1 MTVCVSPNGVNVSAA
16 AEPPQRVLVATLSG
30 VRVVVRDGDGWT
42 VLPNV
47 GVGQH
52 VSALLVEPT
61 SGLAVAGVHQGRVFG
76 SADDGLTWAP
86 RDAGL
91 TIDHVFSLRVL
102 DQPDGPVLFAGTEPV
117 GLFRST
123 DLGLS
128 WVELPAI
135 HAQPGMERW
144 TFPGP
149 PHVAHTK
156 TLAVDP
162 RQPNVMYAGVEQGAL
177 LGTTDGGASWR
188 ELDSYYTPDDVWYRD
203 IHQVVLRPTAPD
215 ELFMTT
221 GIGLYHSPDR
231 GQSWTHLTDPSFRI
245 GYPDQLVIT
254 PDGAQLYMAGAE
266 HDPTTWRHSHQANS
280 TVLHSVD
287 SGRTW
292 APAAGGLPEPQ
303 RANIEALTLAS
314 YPGGHELF
322 AGTTDGDL
330 YHLAH
335 QASTWERIAT
345 ELTPVSKGGHYRNL
359 QPAA

>member
-1 MTVCVSPNGVNVSAA
+1 MPSRAWSAGRSLA
-16 AEPPQRVLVATLSG
+16 HHTWRTRRRWPSTRGAERH
-30 VRVVVRDGDGWT
+30 VRR
-42 VLPNV
+42 L
-47 GVGQH
+47 Q
-52 VSALLVEPT
+52 
-61 SGLAVAGVHQGRVFG
+61 
-76 SADDGLTWAP
+76 
-86 RDAGL
+86 
-91 TIDHVFSLRVL
+91 
-102 DQPDGPVLFAGTEPV
+102 
-117 GLFRST
+117 
-123 DLGLS
+123 
-128 WVELPAI
+128 
-135 HAQPGMERW
+135 
-144 TFPGP
+144 
-149 PHVAHTK
+149 
-156 TLAVDP
+156 
-162 RQPNVMYAGVEQGAL
+162 QGAL

-314 YPGGHELF
+314 YPGGH
-322 AGTTDGDL
+322 
-330 YHLAH
+330 
-335 QASTWERIAT
+335 
-345 ELTPVSKGGHYRNL
+345 
-359 QPAA
+359 AALRRDHGR